1 MTSKTKGGSEKYFL
15 HAIEVIGKKNRS
27 FIVTT
32 KQKSIVDTQRIR
44 KKDAKHTNMENHQF
58 IKTNREKE
66 RKMGTT
72 KQPENT

>member
-1 MTSKTKGGSEKYFL
+1 MKSTFYMQLKL
-15 HAIEVIGKKNRS
+15 LVKKNRS

-58 IKTNREKE
+58 IKTNRKRKE
-66 RKMGTT
+66 DGNYKTARKHLIRRH
-72 KQPENT
+72 